1 MAMSDSN
8 SSNFN
13 SKSDSISYSSLKG
26 KSRELQEQLIQIRR
40 DRVYS
45 LWSRGWSQRRI
56 AAELKCNQGT
66 IYLDINWLMSQSKQ
80 DIQQHLEKG
89 IPEYYTK
96 CKKNLEDVLSEA
108 WDIHESQNHQDNV
121 KISEKVAILS
131 LIKDTSR
138 AITELSN
145 NAGVVSQAIEFV
157 KKANNTVNKY
167 RDADTDS
174 DNIPDDVPGAVDVP
188 ATVDDGEASMS
199 AMCLRAE
206 LSLKG
211 AQQPQQQPSPPP
223 GGPPLRPVK

>member
-121 KISEKVAILS
+121 KIPEKVAILS

-145 NAGVVSQAIEFV
+145 NAAWFLLADSSQFSA
-157 KKANNTVNKY
+157 
-167 RDADTDS
+167 
-174 DNIPDDVPGAVDVP
+174 
-188 ATVDDGEASMS
+188 ASHRTRAPVASSLNFEGFS
-199 AMCLRAE
+199 AE
-206 LSLKG
+206 SLW
-211 AQQPQQQPSPPP
+211 AQ
-223 GGPPLRPVK
+223 